1 MVHLPGLFEEI
12 ETLSGQGVNVDGRLK
27 ISDRAHLL
35 FDLHKEIDGLREAE
49 LAGKM
54 IGTTK
59 RGIGPAYASK
69 VGFPLC
75 ARAIGIGICLC
86 AGRMSACEAGCGPRG
101 NAGRCSQRSHQWR
114 AGQLGHG
121 SNRATQQPRMPTF
134 VCLAGHAQRH
144 QGGRPAGPGGLC
156 RKTAGAPAGRL
167 PLAGGLMLSR
177 FHEMFCR

>member
-1 MVHLPGLFEEI
+1 VVVHLPGLFEEI

-69 VGFPLC
+69 VHPQHVAQSCNSPPKPCINCALQAMHGGF
-75 ARAIGIGICLC
+75 
-86 AGRMSACEAGCGPRG
+86 
-101 NAGRCSQRSHQWR
+101 
-114 AGQLGHG
+114 
-121 SNRATQQPRMPTF
+121 
-134 VCLAGHAQRH
+134 
-144 QGGRPAGPGGLC
+144 
-156 RKTAGAPAGRL
+156 
-167 PLAGGLMLSR
+167 
-177 FHEMFCR
+177 